1 MTNDKT
7 VRETSRGEHEVGY
20 KKPPRNTQFRKGKSG
35 NPAGR
40 PKRDVDLRASL
51 RNMLSEPIRV
61 TIDGKSRNMSSLDAA
76 LLNLRTKMLNGERQ
90 ALNLVWKMA
99 TTTGLMK
106 VPEESQTE
114 ISMSSEDEQM
124 LAQAIA
130 SLSMDD
136 SSKESS

>member
-7 VRETSRGEHEVGY
+7 VRETSRGEYEVGY
-20 KKPPRNTQFRKGKSG
+20 EKPPRNTQFRKGKSG

-106 VPEESQTE
+106 VPRRARPKSR
-114 ISMSSEDEQM
+114 
-124 LAQAIA
+124 
-130 SLSMDD
+130 
-136 SSKESS
+136 